1 MCKSSNGLSRVLLI
15 DRTNLYSFQKFN
27 IIMLIYINIHL
38 DFNIKMF
45 IYVPTLV
52 HYIISTYYSIL
63 VVFKQF
69 GVIPDP
75 FPNSEVK
82 PKLVDDTG
90 YIYSWESRLTLP
102 ILSNV
107 AHSILNMLIKII
119 SYILIETRFN
129 SNILILIKRSKDLSI
144 FEEFD
149 PGSG

>member
-1 MCKSSNGLSRVLLI
+1 MYLH
-15 DRTNLYSFQKFN
+15 SF
-27 IIMLIYINIHL
+27 II
-38 DFNIKMF
+38 
-45 IYVPTLV
+45 
-52 HYIISTYYSIL
+52 IISTYYSIL

-107 AHSILNMLIKII
+107 THDYDKYAH
-119 SYILIETRFN
+119 
-129 SNILILIKRSKDLSI
+129 
-144 FEEFD
+144 
-149 PGSG
+149 